1 MKCRFSTFCERVLKM
16 TSKLYING
24 GRRLSGELKVQ
35 GAKNGALPILAATV
49 LCEGECVIRNC
60 PSLSDVD
67 ATVRILEH
75 LGCRCKKEGDTLTVD
90 ATHIDKYDIPDK
102 LMREMRS
109 SIVLLGAI
117 VSRTGRAKL
126 SSPGGCELGPR
137 PIDMHICALRQ
148 MGAEICEEYGVLH
161 CEAPKGLHGAKISLS
176 FPSVGATENII
187 MAAVLAKGETIITN
201 AAREPEIADL
211 AGFLNACG
219 ARVSGAGTSTVRIIG
234 VSRLR
239 GCEYKVMP
247 DRIVAATSLGAAAI
261 TGGEISLIGARA
273 DDLESVIPVFEEM
286 GCSVYNYGDCIYMS
300 CHKPLKSVKTIH
312 TMPYPRFPPDAQS
325 IILAVLSK
333 ARGTS
338 IMVENI
344 FECRYRQVG
353 ELVRMGCNIKTEG
366 KVAIVEGVRKLYG
379 ANVVATDLRGGAA
392 LVLAGL
398 AAQGETIIS
407 NVKLIDRGYEAIEK
421 SLSLVGADIRR
432 VTESL

>member
-1 MKCRFSTFCERVLKM
+1 MQ
-16 TSKLYING
+16 KLII
-24 GRRLSGELKVQ
+24 SGEKKICGEITVH
-35 GAKNGALPILAATV
+35 GAKNSALPLLAASALVDGDVV
-49 LCEGECVIRNC
+49 LHNC
-60 PSLSDVD
+60 PRLSDVY
-67 ATVRILEH
+67 ASTRILSH
-75 LGCRCKKEGDTLTVD
+75 LGCRCRREGESIKISASSLL
-90 ATHIDKYDIPDK
+90 KSFIPEE

-109 SIVLLGAI
+109 SIVFLGA
-117 VSRTGRAKL
+117 VVGRNGCCSL
-126 SSPGGCELGPR
+126 SFPGGCELGPR

-247 DRIVAATSLGAAAI
+247 DRIVAATYLGAAAI

-300 CHKPLKSVKTIH
+300 CHKPLKSVKTIR
-312 TMPYPRFPPDAQS
+312 TMPYPGFPTDAQS